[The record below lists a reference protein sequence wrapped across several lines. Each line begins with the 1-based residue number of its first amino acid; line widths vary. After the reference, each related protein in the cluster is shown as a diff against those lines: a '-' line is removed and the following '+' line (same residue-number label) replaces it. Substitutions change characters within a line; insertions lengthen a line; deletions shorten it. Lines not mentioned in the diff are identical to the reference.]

1 LKIERH
7 PLSKNKK
14 KGGNIPIKEKKKK
27 ELKKLRIE
35 RHDPVHGYYV

>member
-14 KGGNIPIKEKKKK
+14 KGGNIPIKEKKKRVK
-27 ELKKLRIE
+27 EIE
-35 RHDPVHGYYV
+35 NRKT